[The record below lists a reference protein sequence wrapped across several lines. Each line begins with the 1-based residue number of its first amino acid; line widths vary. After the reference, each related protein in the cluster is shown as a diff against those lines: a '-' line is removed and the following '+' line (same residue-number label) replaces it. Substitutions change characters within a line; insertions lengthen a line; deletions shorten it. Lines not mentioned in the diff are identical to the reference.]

1 MLFNSLSFL
10 LFFPLV
16 CLVYFI
22 IPVRVRYLW
31 LLGASYYFYMCWNAR
46 YALLM
51 LLSTLI
57 TYASGLLIG
66 RYRSN
71 TRLCRLW
78 VGLSFGSNLAILFF
92 FKYANFLLESLQ
104 SAAAMAHIQINLPAF
119 DILLPVGISFY
130 TFQALSYTM
139 DVYRGEIAPERNL
152 LKYALF
158 VSFFPQLV
166 AGPIERS
173 KNLLDQVA
181 VPHRFDYDRA
191 AAGLQM
197 MLWGFMEK
205 LILADRAAIFVDAV
219 YGDWQNQS
227 GAVLL
232 FATVMFAFQIYCDF
246 GGYSH
251 IAIGAAQVLGIRLM
265 DNFRQP
271 YFAVSVQDFWRRWHI
286 SLSTWFRDYLYI
298 PLGGNRKGKLRR
310 DINLMITFLISGLWH
325 GADWHYVAWGGLNGA
340 FQVIGGHTLGLRK
353 KAAKCLHIRTEAAS
367 WKLFCQAATF
377 ALICLTWVFFR
388 ADGIGA
394 AFGILKKF
402 VTDFRVSTLLGD
414 GICQYGLDAANLQ
427 LLVVAVLVL
436 LAVDWLHEKNIPI
449 RDTLARQNTL
459 ARWIVCWAAL
469 LCVLVFGIWG
479 GTYDAAAFIYFQF

>member
-16 CLVYFI
+16 CFAYFL
-22 IPVRVRYLW
+22 IPARVRYLW

-51 LLSTLI
+51 ALSTLI

-66 RYRSN
+66 RCRGN
-71 TRLCRLW
+71 ARLCKLW

-92 FKYANFLLESLQ
+92 FKYANFVLEGLQ
-104 SAAAMAHIQINLPAF
+104 KAAALAHVQLNLPAF

-139 DVYRGEIAPERNL
+139 DVYRGEIAPERDL

-173 KNLLDQVA
+173 KNLLEQVA

-197 MLWGFMEK
+197 MLWGYMEK

-227 GAVLL
+227 GAMLL
-232 FATVMFAFQIYCDF
+232 LATVLFAFQIYCDF

-251 IAIGAAQVLGIRLM
+251 IAIGAAQVLGVRLM

-271 YFAVSVQDFWRRWHI
+271 YFAASVQDFWRRWHI

-298 PLGGNRKGKLRR
+298 PLGGSRKGALRR
-310 DINLMITFLISGLWH
+310 DVNLLITFVVSGLWH
-325 GADWHYVAWGGLNGA
+325 GADWHFVAWGGLNGL
-340 FQVIGGHTLGLRK
+340 FQVIGGRTRALRQ
-353 KAAKCLHIRTEAAS
+353 KAARALRINTEAAS
-367 WKLFCQAATF
+367 WKLGQRLITFC
-377 ALICLTWVFFR
+377 LIGLTWVFFR
-388 ADGIGA
+388 ADGMSA
-394 AFGILKKF
+394 AFAILRKF
-402 VTDFRVSTLLGD
+402 VTDFRFGALLG
-414 GICQYGLDAANLQ
+414 GGVCQYGLDMANLQ
-427 LLVVAVLVL
+427 LLVVAIGVL
-436 LAVDWLHEKNIPI
+436 LAVDWVHERGLCI
-449 RDTLARQNTL
+449 RETLTRQNTL
-459 ARWIVCWAAL
+459 ARWVVCWAAL

-479 GTYDAAAFIYFQF
+479 GEYDASAFIYFQF

>member
-10 LFFPLV
+10 IFFPLV
-16 CLVYFI
+16 CFVYFV
-22 IPVRVRYLW
+22 IPARIRYLW

-51 LLSTLI
+51 ALSTVI

-66 RYRSN
+66 RFR
-71 TRLCRLW
+71 TKARLW
-78 VGLSFGSNLAILFF
+78 VALSFGSNLAILFF
-92 FKYANFLLESLQ
+92 FKYASFLLESLQ
-104 SAAAMAHIQINLPAF
+104 KAAAMVHVQINLPAF

-139 DVYRGEIAPERNL
+139 DVYRGEIEPERNL

-227 GAVLL
+227 GAMLL
-232 FATVMFAFQIYCDF
+232 LATILFAFQIYCDF

-271 YFAVSVQDFWRRWHI
+271 YFATSVQDFWRRWHI

-310 DINLMITFLISGLWH
+310 DVNLMITFVVSGLWH

-340 FQVIGGHTLGLRK
+340 FQVIGGRTRVLRQK
-353 KAAKCLHIRTEAAS
+353 IADALRIDTKTAS
-367 WKLFCQAATF
+367 WKLLQQLTTF
-377 ALICLTWVFFR
+377 VLICLTWVFFR
-388 ADGIGA
+388 ADGMGA
-394 AFGILKKF
+394 AFGILRKF
-402 VTDFRVSTLLGD
+402 VGDFRFGTLLG
-414 GICQYGLDAANLQ
+414 GGVCQYGLDMANLQ
-427 LLVVAVLVL
+427 LLIVAILVL
-436 LAVDWLHEKNIPI
+436 LAVDYLHEKGVRI
-449 RDTLARQNTL
+449 RDSLARQNTL

-479 GTYDAAAFIYFQF
+479 GEYDASAFIYFQF